1 MTSRHASDLTFDF
14 RSATAQHWSS
24 HHAFRPTTLSTLS
37 DLSTLSTIPS
47 RSKSLLSCL
56 QTRQASTF
64 SFYWVSS
71 ILTRSYALQDDNW
84 QDYVRTDEFDQHC
97 ITVHNRR
104 SSSSGSS
111 DSSARRK
118 IFEEDDASSATSESV
133 ESAHDVPKLEKY
145 YYYFD
150 IRSDGCLGPPLIYR
164 TSKDQF
170 TPPTGP
176 ENDPRPMRL
185 LQVDDHAKLGK
196 DDLWPA
202 VRDKVRDLLEA

>member
-1 MTSRHASDLTFDF
+1 MCVWVDYKKG
-14 RSATAQHWSS
+14 SS
-24 HHAFRPTTLSTLS
+24 HYAFRPTTLSTLS
-37 DLSTLSTIPS
+37 DLSTLSAIPS
-47 RSKSLLSCL
+47 HSKSLLSCL

-71 ILTRSYALQDDNW
+71 ILTHSYALQDDNW

-118 IFEEDDASSATSESV
+118 IFEEDGASSATSV

>member
-1 MTSRHASDLTFDF
+1 M
-14 RSATAQHWSS
+14 
-24 HHAFRPTTLSTLS
+24 
-37 DLSTLSTIPS
+37 
-47 RSKSLLSCL
+47 
-56 QTRQASTF
+56 
-64 SFYWVSS
+64 
-71 ILTRSYALQDDNW
+71 LTRSYALQDDNW

-111 DSSARRK
+111 DSSTRRK
-118 IFEEDDASSATSESV
+118 IFEEDDASSATFV

-185 LQVDDHAKLGK
+185 LQVDYHAKLGK